1 MNESGYRRVRE
12 TRECSSPVCSNRI
25 PSDFVSCRV
34 CWETVPENLRDA
46 FYRSRG
52 KPTRRDAWKRV
63 ERYLA
68 IRARLRVKAVAQ

>member
-1 MNESGYRRVRE
+1 MSESVYRRVRE

-25 PSDFVSCRV
+25 PSDFVACRS
-34 CWETVPENLRDA
+34 CWETVPENLQDA

-52 KPTRRDAWKRV
+52 KPTRRETWKRV

-68 IRARLRVKAVAQ
+68 IRAGFRAVASA